1 MMTNPEISHLSSTYV
16 DDCVTMKTPLS
27 IDVDGDED
35 NRKVVGGL
43 QDLSS
48 AQKSMMARRE
58 EKQKALSYPLP
69 YLPRFHL

>member
-1 MMTNPEISHLSSTYV
+1 MEM
-16 DDCVTMKTPLS
+16 PLS
-27 IDVDGDED
+27 IDVDGDDD

-58 EKQKALSYPLP
+58 GKQKALSYPLTYVQQF
-69 YLPRFHL
+69 YLQSS